1 MTRRSLAEEISLK
14 DKTAVATGGKYYS
27 GGKIDRNFAS
37 PPGGM
42 RAWSL

>member
-1 MTRRSLAEEISLK
+1 MARRSLAEEISLK
-14 DKTAVATGGKYYS
+14 NKTAVVTGGEYNS
-27 GGKIDRNFAS
+27 GGKIDGSFAA

>member
-14 DKTAVATGGKYYS
+14 DKTAVVTGCEYYS
-27 GGKIDRNFAS
+27 GGKIDGSFAA
-37 PPGGM
+37 PPSGM